1 MANECILTTQF
12 SPPIALTCSE
22 SVGIEKGTL
31 LQLTSPLTV
40 SASSGDNE
48 TSIGVAAVEKIASD
62 GKTKISVYI
71 DGIFLMTDSGA
82 GFTAGDL
89 LKIAGANLV
98 ATADDAGVQGPNEYV
113 GKALETAGAGE
124 TGLVMVGRL

>member
-12 SPPIALTCSE
+12 SPPVAFTCADGT
-22 SVGIEKGTL
+22 GIEKGTL
-31 LQLTSPLTV
+31 LQLTNPRTV
-40 SASSGDNE
+40 SASSADNQ

-62 GKTKISVYI
+62 GKTKVSVYI

-98 ATADDAGVQGPNEYV
+98 ATADDAGAQGPNEYV

-124 TGLVMVGRL
+124 TGRVLVGRL